1 MLCAFPIH
9 FVLVKQIRPNEC
21 HYPNLAMAL
30 ADTILREQLWR
41 VPIVLERTSLTVMDG
56 HHRLQA
62 ACQLR
67 LKYVPCLLLDY
78 DYVKVDA
85 TRCGYHVN
93 PHEIVRRAKDGDL
106 YPPKTTRHQFPS
118 PLPICNIS
126 VPLLQDKTISRSSPA
141 SPCSLNRYLAR
152 MVDAANVRCTVL
164 NYGKASHYPKY
175 EEAS

>member
-21 HYPNLAMAL
+21 HYPNRAMVL
-30 ADTILREQLWR
+30 ADAILREQLWR
-41 VPIVLERTSLTVMDG
+41 MPIALERTSLAVMDG

-85 TRCGYHVN
+85 TRRGYRVN
-93 PHEIVRRAKDGDL
+93 PHEIVRRARAGDL
-106 YPPKTTRHQFPS
+106 YPPKTTRHRFPS

-126 VPLLQDKTISRSSPA
+126 VPLLQDQTTSPSSSV
-141 SPCSLNRYLAR
+141 SPCSLNRYVAR
-152 MVDAANVRCTVL
+152 MMEAANERGTAPG
-164 NYGKASHYPKY
+164 YGKAS
-175 EEAS
+175 

>member
-9 FVLVKQIRPNEC
+9 FVLVNQIRPNEC
-21 HYPNLAMAL
+21 HYPNRAMAL
-30 ADTILREQLWR
+30 ADTILRQQLWR
-41 VPIVLERTSLTVMDG
+41 IPIALERTSLAIMDG

-78 DYVKVDA
+78 DYVKVSA
-85 TRCGYHVN
+85 TRHGYHVN
-93 PHEIVRRAKDGDL
+93 PHEIVRPARAGDL

-126 VPLLQDKTISRSSPA
+126 VPLLHDQTSLQSS
-141 SPCSLNRYLAR
+141 SVSSYSLDRYIAR
-152 MVDAANVRCTVL
+152 MIQAANERGTAPG
-164 NYGKASHYPKY
+164 YGKAS
-175 EEAS
+175 